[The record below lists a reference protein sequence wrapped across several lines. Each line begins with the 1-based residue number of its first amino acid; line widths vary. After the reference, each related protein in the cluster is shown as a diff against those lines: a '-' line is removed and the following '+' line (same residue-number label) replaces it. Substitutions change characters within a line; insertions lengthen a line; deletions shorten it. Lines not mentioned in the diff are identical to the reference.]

1 MDHKAENIDEYMADF
16 PPAIQKL
23 LTVMRK
29 TIHKAAPKA
38 TEKIS
43 YGIPT
48 FALNGN
54 LVHFAAFKHH
64 IGFYPAPNGLASFK
78 KELSK
83 FKGSKGGVQ
92 FPFDQPLP
100 VDLITKI
107 VKFRVAEQEKK
118 AKPVANDFPG
128 NLSAP
133 AQRALAGAGI
143 KTVKQLA
150 KHTEAEILALHGV
163 GPSSI
168 PKLKAALAEAGL
180 SFKS

>member
-1 MDHKAENIDEYMADF
+1 MDHKAQNIDEYIAEF
-16 PPAIQKL
+16 PAEIQKL

-78 KELSK
+78 EELSK

-100 VDLITKI
+100 VDLITRI
-107 VKFRVAEQEKK
+107 VKFRVEEQEKK
-118 AKPVANDFPG
+118 SKLATSGLPG

-150 KHTEAEILALHGV
+150 KYSEAELLALHGV

-168 PKLKAALAEAGL
+168 PKLKAALTAVGL

>member
-1 MDHKAENIDEYMADF
+1 MVIESVGGRAVRLEPRAVIVENVPRLIGVVKVQMWLRIYHNQIF
-16 PPAIQKL
+16 I
-23 LTVMRK
+23 VYF
-29 TIHKAAPKA
+29 IH
-38 TEKIS
+38 
-43 YGIPT
+43 
-48 FALNGN
+48 L
-54 LVHFAAFKHH
+54 HH
-64 IGFYPAPNGLASFK
+64 PVVIFLCFLQYFSVL
-78 KELSK
+78 
-83 FKGSKGGVQ
+83 
-92 FPFDQPLP
+92 FDQPLP